1 MQTAL
6 ANIEANSNSD
16 RSNPPVSGCS
26 RGGLSDRPTCRI
38 YAANGSWILQLDRG
52 SAWLQGVIDL
62 RTYRRFRTLAEAV
75 RFADQNGF
83 DYRIVK
89 RRPLSISRFRHKAG
103 GSEPRLFWP

>member
-6 ANIEANSNSD
+6 ANVAAIFNSS
-16 RSNPPVSGCS
+16 RSNLPVSGCG

-38 YAANGSWILQLDRG
+38 YAANDSWILQLDRG

-62 RTYRRFRTLAEAV
+62 GTYRSFRTLAEAI
-75 RFADQNGF
+75 RFADRNGL

-89 RRPLSISRFRHKAG
+89 RRPLAISRFRHKAG
-103 GSEPRLFWP
+103 GLERR